1 MYKGTPTSGGRCESL
16 IKRGSRERSCVG
28 LATREIGAMN
38 MCEWHAERMLL
49 AISEQVK
56 TDPGMRAWLHSTLGV
71 PMKAPA
77 SAAASGRE
85 LQSGLAELGNRVSA
99 PKSFVYFMEREGMV
113 KIGVSKNV
121 DKRVREV
128 SRGSAMP
135 KGMTVG
141 PVRLIGTIPGAYAEE
156 KALHRQLRR
165 YHVGGEWFRYE
176 DAVQAQIAQ
185 LING

>member
-1 MYKGTPTSGGRCESL
+1 MYKGTPINGDRCRMVMQRTGRGCL
-16 IKRGSRERSCVG
+16 GR
-28 LATREIGAMN
+28 ATREIGGFS
-38 MCEWHAERMLL
+38 MCESHAERMLRGIE
-49 AISEQVK
+49 AQVRS
-56 TDPGMRAWLHSTLGV
+56 DSGMRTWLHSALGV
-71 PMKAPA
+71 PMQVTA
-77 SAAASGRE
+77 SAADLGRE
-85 LQSGLAELGNRVSA
+85 IQNGFAELGNRVSA

-141 PVRLIGTIPGAYAEE
+141 PVRLLGTIPGAYAEE
-156 KALHRQLRR
+156 KALHRQLWR
-165 YHVGGEWFRYE
+165 YRVGGEWFRYE
-176 DAVQAQIAQ
+176 DAVKAHIAQ